1 MDLNQ
6 FEKRNTDQE
15 HVIHAEALGEVE
27 ASFARGEMEKIKHK
41 LEIRKKK
48 QKRLKIIFLSLGS
61 LITLLIIFVVYS
73 QYKLYTL
80 SRDEK
85 IVPTA
90 VTTATTGADVIKLLA
105 RHVLLPEGEPQI
117 AEVKDVEKLRD
128 TQAFFKNAENGD
140 LIILYPTTIFIYRPA
155 KDIVV
160 SSGDISGLGQTK
172 P

>member
-6 FEKRNTDQE
+6 FETRHSDQE
-15 HVIHAEALGEVE
+15 KIIQAEALGEAE
-27 ASFARGEMEKIKHK
+27 ASFARDEMEKIKRK
-41 LEIRKKK
+41 LEVRKKK
-48 QKRLKIIFLSLGS
+48 QKRLKMLFGSLGGII
-61 LITLLIIFVVYS
+61 LLLIVFVVYS
-73 QYKLYTL
+73 QYKLYRL

-85 IVPTA
+85 IVPSEI
-90 VTTATTGADVIKLLA
+90 TTATTPAEIIQMLGK
-105 RHVLLPEGEPQI
+105 HVLLPQGDPQI

-140 LIILYPTTIFIYRPA
+140 LIILYPTTIYIYRPS

-160 SSGDISGLGQTK
+160 STGDISGLGQTK

>member
-6 FEKRNTDQE
+6 YETKHQDQE
-15 HVIHAEALGEVE
+15 KIIQAEALGESE
-27 ASFARGEMEKIKHK
+27 ASFARDEMEKVRRK
-41 LEIRKKK
+41 LELRRKK
-48 QKRLKIIFLSLGS
+48 QKRVKILFVSLGG
-61 LITLLIIFVVYS
+61 IIALLVIFVAYS
-73 QYKLYTL
+73 QYKLYRL

-85 IVPTA
+85 IVPSEI
-90 VTTATTGADVIKLLA
+90 TTATTPIQIIQMLG

-140 LIILYPTTIFIYRPA
+140 LIILYPTTIYIYRPSM
-155 KDIVV
+155 DVVV
-160 SSGDISGLGQTK
+160 STGDISGVGQTN